1 MLKYNFHEMDVSKGD
16 IWMKVYK
23 YKNLYINID
32 VICSIN
38 NAYNDVILKN
48 NYFFAQ
54 LSFIARLF

>member
-38 NAYNDVILKN
+38 NAYYEVI
-48 NYFFAQ
+48 
-54 LSFIARLF
+54 